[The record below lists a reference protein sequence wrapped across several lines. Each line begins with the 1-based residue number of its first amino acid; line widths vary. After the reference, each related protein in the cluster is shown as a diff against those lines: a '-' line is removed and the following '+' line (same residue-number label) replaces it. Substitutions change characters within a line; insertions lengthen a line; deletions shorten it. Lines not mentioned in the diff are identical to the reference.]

1 MSDLYLL
8 AINLT
13 QRCNLACRHCYLDA
27 TTLQHGGSDELS
39 CVEVCTVLDDV
50 AGRSTETMVVLT
62 GGEPLLRPDLEIMVR
77 HGAGLGLAMVVGT
90 NGMMLTGRRVQALKE
105 AGLLGAGI
113 SVDSLDP
120 NCHDK
125 FRGRQGCWQK
135 TMSGIDTCRRHGL
148 SFQIHFTVT
157 NKNAHELGHMITFCR
172 DKGARV
178 LNLFFLIC
186 TGRGESL
193 VDITPQRY
201 EEVIRKIIAAQSHN
215 PDLIIRPRCAPHYKR
230 IAHQLKP
237 DSPITRIS
245 GQQGDGCIAATHYC
259 RVTATG
265 EVTACPYIDT
275 SVGSIRQQSLLDIWD
290 HAPQFEL
297 LRNPQLAGKC
307 GACEYRKL
315 CGGCRARPV
324 AMGGE
329 IMDSD
334 PSCAYQPA
342 GGAVIE
348 PLSTD
353 DSSVS
358 WSTEADLRIS
368 RVPGFIRKMVR
379 KKAEA
384 YVKER
389 GETVVTVGHLDQ
401 LTARRFGSGKP
412 PAAPVAEN
420 ATLKTDQ

>member
-1 MSDLYLL
+1 MNDLYLL

-27 TTLQHGGSDELS
+27 TTLKHGGADELS
-39 CVEVCTVLDDV
+39 CAEVCALLDGV

-62 GGEPLLRPDLEIMVR
+62 GGEPLLRPDLETIVR
-77 HGAGLGLAMVVGT
+77 HGAGRGLAMVVGT
-90 NGMMLTGRRVQALKE
+90 NGMMLTEHRVQTLME

-113 SVDSLDP
+113 SVDSLNPDR
-120 NCHDK
+120 HDS
-125 FRGRQGCWQK
+125 FRGKQGCWQK
-135 TMSGIDTCRRHGL
+135 TMSGIDACCRHGL
-148 SFQIHFTVT
+148 SFQIHFTIT
-157 NKNAHELGHMITFCR
+157 DKNAHELPDVITFCR

-193 VDITPQRY
+193 IDISPQRY
-201 EEVIRKIIAAQSHN
+201 EDVIREIIAAQSQH

-259 RVTATG
+259 RVTPTG
-265 EVTACPYIDT
+265 EVTACPYIDI

-297 LRNPQLAGKC
+297 LRNPRLAGKC

-329 IMDSD
+329 IMDAD
-334 PSCAYQPA
+334 PLCAYQPA

-353 DSSVS
+353 GSSVS

-389 GETVVTVGHLDQ
+389 GETVVTIEHLDQ
-401 LTARRFGSGKP
+401 LTARRFGSSKP
-412 PAAPVAEN
+412 AVAPWRD
-420 ATLKTDQ
+420 K